1 MSGDRKDSTKVQ
13 GRKADLLSGT
23 RSHRTR
29 GKKDKGIVNERKIA
43 EILKETSKLW
53 LEGMTPQERV
63 EWLSNLPNSVQQQY
77 LTAFIPKVKDVDGDL
92 KLSHLSLTK
101 SFDGLPDIESVLSR
115 CRELVQ
121 VNKRLCVEL
130 NYYKTFVDTSLGPL
144 SSEEGDYRKSV
155 RKLVMLFSRFLKN
168 CRDYV
173 RTCEYSPL
181 NLEAMERVYGSS
193 YDDLG
198 GELRSIYG
206 QYGFMKGPEHVGIKS
221 KSRNKKLNEGKDE

>member
-101 SFDGLPDIESVLSR
+101 SFDGLPDIESVL
-115 CRELVQ
+115 
-121 VNKRLCVEL
+121 
-130 NYYKTFVDTSLGPL
+130 
-144 SSEEGDYRKSV
+144 
-155 RKLVMLFSRFLKN
+155 
-168 CRDYV
+168 
-173 RTCEYSPL
+173 
-181 NLEAMERVYGSS
+181 
-193 YDDLG
+193 
-198 GELRSIYG
+198 
-206 QYGFMKGPEHVGIKS
+206 
-221 KSRNKKLNEGKDE
+221 